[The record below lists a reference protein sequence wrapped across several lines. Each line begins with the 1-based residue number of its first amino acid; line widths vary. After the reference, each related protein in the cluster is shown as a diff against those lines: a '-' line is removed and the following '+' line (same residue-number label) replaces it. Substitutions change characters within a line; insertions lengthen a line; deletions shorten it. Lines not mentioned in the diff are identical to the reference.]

1 MISATTSEAEP
12 RNEEIA
18 SHATTAQTS
27 VTAVPTDAT
36 VPTDETALTNEVNHN
51 FKIFLFA
58 QTSWKISIDRLY
70 PADLEN
76 NTLFL
81 NLFQKYYP
89 VKDIVREMKK
99 GKRCKLSSQQVLDL
113 LESLGPNEWE
123 VEHRTHI
130 HKACCSWLMGNCT
143 K

>member
-58 QTSWKISIDRLY
+58 QTS
-70 PADLEN
+70 
-76 NTLFL
+76 
-81 NLFQKYYP
+81 
-89 VKDIVREMKK
+89 
-99 GKRCKLSSQQVLDL
+99 
-113 LESLGPNEWE
+113 
-123 VEHRTHI
+123 
-130 HKACCSWLMGNCT
+130 
-143 K
+143 

>member
-1 MISATTSEAEP
+1 LYKQAEKYLS
-12 RNEEIA
+12 ILCI
-18 SHATTAQTS
+18 Q
-27 VTAVPTDAT
+27 
-36 VPTDETALTNEVNHN
+36 LTL
-51 FKIFLFA
+51 KI
-58 QTSWKISIDRLY
+58 I
-70 PADLEN
+70 
-76 NTLFL
+76 LFL

-99 GKRCKLSSQQVLDL
+99 GKRSKLSSQQVLDQ
-113 LESLGPNEWE
+113 LESVGPNEWE